1 MKRNHLSIILG
12 MALIALLMGSCDALF
27 ENQFGSAGLGQPS
40 DAEIAEQATSSDPA
54 VAQPALALQVES
66 KLDAANATP
75 LIENLVDVLLTQ
87 GSNLDTMTTSGS
99 TTMSDILEA
108 LVPAET
114 LSTPGALAAAIDAI
128 ASTLPNLTTLA
139 NSVLANSD
147 DGDAYDAEG
156 LNTQNLAMTAALAT
170 IFTSLSPVGSNTSV
184 GDALE
189 NYNNAVVAY
198 ETNGGSAPDIA
209 SFITLTDSSTDFEA
223 LFTSGSTV
231 STLFAAAGVNFDELN
246 G

>member
-1 MKRNHLSIILG
+1 MKRKHLSIILG

-27 ENQFGSAGLGQPS
+27 ENQFGNAGLGKPS
-40 DAEIAEQATSSDPA
+40 DAEIAAQANDPDPA
-54 VAQPALALQVES
+54 IAQPALALQVEAE
-66 KLDAANATP
+66 LEAGGGTA
-75 LIENLVDVLLTQ
+75 LVENLVDVLLTQ

-99 TTMSDILEA
+99 TTMSDIITA

-128 ASTLPNLTTLA
+128 AGTLPDLTALA
-139 NSVLANSD
+139 GTVT
-147 DGDAYDAEG
+147 GDSYAAEG

-170 IFTSLSPVGSNTSV
+170 IFTSLSPVGSDATV
-184 GDALE
+184 GAALE
-189 NYNNAVVAY
+189 SYNNAVVAY
-198 ETNGGSAPDIA
+198 ETNGGPAPDIA
-209 SFITLTDSSTDFEA
+209 SFITLTDSSTNFDT

-231 STLFAAAGVNFDELN
+231 STLFAAAGVNFAELK